1 MMKYKEPDFIFETEK
16 PAAQREHKEAV
27 ERSISQNLSQVMR
40 GAGALIIIVS
50 AATFLFKHWTP
61 GSDLQRYLFL
71 LGFTSIL
78 SAGGLI
84 CGLTLKESK
93 GARTLLGLT
102 LAVTPINFA
111 VMGALLYSKFSWDGA
126 LSHLPNYATWVA
138 SSSMMALLATIGG
151 VTILAPLGHFSF
163 MTLGHKQAKLF
174 TGAFLISNMTLLL
187 PTRQPNVIAV
197 LFMLLVALLT
207 FMEVRTFSRK
217 PSLRTFDG
225 YLSRA
230 LVWVPVVILIGR
242 GCYFYTP
249 SQLFVS
255 VILFGLAALSFIL
268 LPQLTS
274 CEGLQKGLQI
284 CGTMIASAAWINTAE
299 VLFHSPYVSSRHEI
313 LIWTLPLA
321 GLLCILAKN
330 SVGTG
335 NSYRNFAAII
345 AVFGAGLNL
354 LAHSNFGAT
363 IICLMI
369 SSAVVVFGYL
379 LEQKTIFVSGSIGVL
394 MAIGYQ
400 FKVAFHHF
408 SLTNWSSLMVIG
420 VLIIIFAS
428 IIERYNGK
436 LRERFEHARC
446 QFKHWKR

>member
-1 MMKYKEPDFIFETEK
+1 MKYKEPDFIFETEK
-16 PAAQREHKEAV
+16 PTVQQ
-27 ERSISQNLSQVMR
+27 ERKQAIERLNTQNLSQVMR

-50 AATFLFKHWTP
+50 AATLLFKHWTP

-78 SAGGLI
+78 SVSGLI
-84 CGLTLKESK
+84 CGLSLKESK

-138 SSSMMALLATIGG
+138 SSPTMALLATLGG
-151 VTILAPLGHFSF
+151 LAILAPLGHFSF
-163 MTLGHKQAKLF
+163 LTLSHKQAKLF
-174 TGAFLISNMTLLL
+174 TGAFLISNMALLL

-197 LFMLLVALLT
+197 LFILLVALLT
-207 FMEVRTFSRK
+207 FMEVRTFSCET
-217 PSLRTFDG
+217 SLRTFGG

-230 LVWVPVVILIGR
+230 LIWVPVAILIGR

-255 VILFGLAALSFIL
+255 VILFGVAALSFGL

-274 CEGLQKGLQI
+274 CEKWQKALQV
-284 CGTMIASAAWINTAE
+284 CGTVIAGAAWINTAE
-299 VLFHSPYVSSRHEI
+299 ILLHTPYIGTRHAI
-313 LIWTLPLA
+313 LIGTLPLA
-321 GLLCILAKN
+321 GLLCVLAKY

-335 NSYRNFAAII
+335 NNYRNFAAII
-345 AVFGAGLNL
+345 AVLGAGLNL
-354 LAHSNFGAT
+354 LAHANFGAT
-363 IICLMI
+363 IICLAI
-369 SSAVVVFGYL
+369 SAVVVVFGFL
-379 LEQKTIFVSGSIGVL
+379 LEQKTIFVSGTLGVL
-394 MAIGYQ
+394 LAIGYQ
-400 FKVAFHHF
+400 FKVVFHHF
-408 SLTNWSSLMVIG
+408 SLNNWSSLMAIG

-436 LRERFEHARC
+436 LRERFEHAKH
-446 QFKHWKR
+446 QFRHWKR